1 MPKVGSN
8 YTYSAVIAID
18 FVLTQDENYY
28 PQVF

>member
-8 YTYSAVIAID
+8 YTYSAVIVID